1 MKEKLVRKPKPE
13 IEILDSLHSFVDL
26 VLVFLDG
33 DEEDVGVKSE
43 IATIN
48 SNRLHCPTI
57 FWTHLQHLMNE
68 IWLIC
73 VNLCS
78 VLFYLFHESLSG
90 ILQQKRKGEI
100 QQMFFHGWIQI

>member
-1 MKEKLVRKPKPE
+1 MRKPKPE

-68 IWLIC
+68 IWLI
-73 VNLCS
+73 
-78 VLFYLFHESLSG
+78 SLLSTSWNR
-90 ILQQKRKGEI
+90 LLKMMKN
-100 QQMFFHGWIQI
+100 